1 MTTDVQHLTS
11 RTPEVVYRGGLPAY
25 MNTREQELVE
35 QARDRLN
42 LRLREWVTEEEAQ
55 TLLPAGRFE
64 VELSPGYTCTKSEWD
79 TAWGC
84 HIEIKSKRKYAG
96 YNQEEELLL
105 TREVEIGGKSVR
117 LSIFEKVFVWDQPKE
132 HAVSEIIVQAL
143 DEENKSTLYVAPMQ
157 GYSVG
162 FRVCGENERKSREYF
177 ERELSLVSSGAI
189 EKNDKDECEKVYQKV
204 RKLFFTK

>member
-1 MTTDVQHLTS
+1 MTTDVQQLTS
-11 RTPEVVYRGGLPAY
+11 SNPDVVYRGGLPVY
-25 MNTREQELVE
+25 MKIREQELVE
-35 QARDRLN
+35 QARESLN

-55 TLLPAGRFE
+55 TLLPAGKFE

-84 HIEIKSKRKYAG
+84 HVEIKSKRKYSG
-96 YNQEEELLL
+96 YNQEEEILL
-105 TREVEIGGKSVR
+105 TREVEILGKPVR

-143 DEENKSTLYVAPMQ
+143 DEENKSTLYVAPIQ

-162 FRVCGENERKSREYF
+162 FRVCGENEKKSRDFF
-177 ERELSLVSSGAI
+177 EKELGLVAFGAI
-189 EKNDKDECEKVYQKV
+189 ENNDKAECERVYQEV
-204 RKLFFTK
+204 RKLFFT